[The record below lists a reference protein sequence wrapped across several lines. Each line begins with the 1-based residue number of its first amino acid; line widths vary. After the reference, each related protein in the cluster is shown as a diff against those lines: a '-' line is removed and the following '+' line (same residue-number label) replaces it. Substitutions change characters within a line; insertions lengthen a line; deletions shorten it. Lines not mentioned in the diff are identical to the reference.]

1 MKRLESRGEIGDM
14 FRDNLRLIMTSCG
27 PRNLNEFK
35 NIVSHMISPKENM
48 ELIATPSEED
58 IKKVVFQI
66 GSLKSPGSDG
76 YPARFFQHMWDSI
89 GNDIIAFVQDFFKH
103 KFSLG
108 KINKT
113 FIVYNHKK
121 NNPKNVN
128 DFRPI
133 SLCDVIVF
141 LR

>member
-1 MKRLESRGEIGDM
+1 MKRLESRGEIRDM

-27 PRNLNEFK
+27 PTNLNEFK

-48 ELIATPSEED
+48 ELIATPLEED

-89 GNDIIAFVQDFFKH
+89 GNDIIAFVQDFFK
-103 KFSLG
+103 KNSPLG
-108 KINKT
+108 KSTKPLLSITIKKT
-113 FIVYNHKK
+113 TQKM
-121 NNPKNVN
+121 
-128 DFRPI
+128 
-133 SLCDVIVF
+133 
-141 LR
+141 